1 MRKRDRNSSELR
13 VPPAIRRTRDIPP
26 SVHGVHGR
34 PSESHLAT
42 PQISTRSGLVASVAE
57 GEGELNFEFDNS
69 SSWFH
74 GRAVQCTFSVAEPA
88 AGDAAGKELEH
99 QLMKA
104 PDGSY
109 TLWYQ

>member
-57 GEGELNFEFDNS
+57 GEGEGVDDD
-69 SSWFH
+69 
-74 GRAVQCTFSVAEPA
+74 VD
-88 AGDAAGKELEH
+88 GDAREVPLHPQKE
-99 QLMKA
+99 
-104 PDGSY
+104 
-109 TLWYQ
+109 

>member
-1 MRKRDRNSSELR
+1 MCWTFLTEAAPISVRAWFGNTHNVIL
-13 VPPAIRRTRDIPP
+13 PPTSFGEGCDACWAQG
-26 SVHGVHGR
+26 SF
-34 PSESHLAT
+34 
-42 PQISTRSGLVASVAE
+42 VAE

-69 SSWFH
+69 SSWFN